1 MPKGLLDSLADHDV
15 PPVPAGLGKHLH
27 QRLNRALLT
36 AHLLDLALG
45 GIPFLTAELL
55 RAVGYFIRATLT
67 GRFESDRVDRSHE
80 AP

>member
-15 PPVPAGLGKHLH
+15 PPVPVELGRRLH

-36 AHLLDLALG
+36 KHLLDLVLG
-45 GIPFLTAELL
+45 GVPWLASELL
-55 RAVGYFIRATLT
+55 RATGYFIQATFT
-67 GRFESDRVDRSHE
+67 GRFETDRVDRSHE